1 MTTARLRSPVNVT
14 PGTVVRAR
22 VRTAPARPVG
32 TWTCWAIAMPGAD
45 WEARNDQAG
54 RRPTT
59 ERSQRA
65 HGDGGGD
72 ALVGDP
78 RTERQRDHQAYAREG
93 SARPP
98 AGRDRALPPGAPNH
112 RSEGPTGQPY
122 RAAEDLSQEVR
133 VAFGGRYIELALLL
147 ENASGAK
154 QRAPRSDRTS
164 TKIHLLTSLACGCLA
179 SDPVIRRRRS
189 KHTTFR
195 LRRTL

>member
-1 MTTARLRSPVNVT
+1 MSHLERSSEPESGPPR
-14 PGTVVRAR
+14 PGPSEHGR
-22 VRTAPARPVG
+22 VGPSQCPAP
-32 TWTCWAIAMPGAD
+32 T
-45 WEARNDQAG
+45 G
-54 RRPTT
+54 RRGTI
-59 ERSQRA
+59 RLG
-65 HGDGGGD
+65 GDRRLSGPREPMVTVAGD